1 VTWVEAD
8 LEMAVN
14 AAREAGVVVMKAFRT
29 EQAVTHKSPD
39 QPLTQADLA
48 ADALLRERLL
58 SARPGYGWLSEET
71 ADTVARLQCE
81 RVWVVDPIDGTRSF
95 IAGRA
100 EFAISI
106 GLAVAGESMLGVVY
120 NPATAELFTALAGS
134 GAHKEGG
141 RLRLRATAAR
151 AVIAASRSEIARGE
165 FDSFAER
172 YDLMP
177 TGSTAYKLGKV
188 AEGRVDAFLSR
199 GPKSEWD
206 LCAGDLIVRE
216 AGGVVTD
223 LSGAKLQYNREVPH
237 IRGVLAA
244 PETLHAAIL
253 QHVQESIA

>member
-1 VTWVEAD
+1 VTSVQAD
-8 LEMAVN
+8 LDLAVS
-14 AAREAGVVVMKAFRT
+14 AAREAGVVIMKAFRT
-29 EQAVTHKSPD
+29 EQHVTHKSPD

-48 ADALLRERLL
+48 ADALLKERLL
-58 SARPGYGWLSEET
+58 AARPGYGWLSEET
-71 ADTVARLQCE
+71 ADTAARLQCE

-106 GLAVAGESMLGVVY
+106 GLAVAGAATLGVVY
-120 NPATAELFTALAGS
+120 NPATAEMFKAVAGG
-134 GAHKEGG
+134 GAYKEGR
-141 RLRLRATAAR
+141 RLRLRAAGER
-151 AVIAASRSEIARGE
+151 AVIAASRSEIWRGE
-165 FDSFAER
+165 FESFAGT

-188 AEGRVDAFLSR
+188 AEGSADAFLSR

-216 AGGVVTD
+216 AGGMVTD
-223 LSGAKLQYNREVPH
+223 LAGAKLQYNREVPH

-244 PETLHAAIL
+244 HETLHALII
-253 QHVQESIA
+253 QHVKASIS